1 MDFRFSAGPTWRWTP
16 RLFQPCTA
24 TGRPNEEQRTVTG
37 LRWSRLAATK
47 NALPRTGK
55 VAGRWSEE
63 AASFIRQFAK
73 ARARS
78 KPPVL
83 VKRAEQAWRLR
94 WFSMFACTAA
104 RAFAGS
110 LLDRRLTL
118 GVDGVSPSVHDV
130 VGEARF
136 AGLS

>member
-1 MDFRFSAGPTWRWTP
+1 MRSIRSPDRDGVALEQARRLKERTYPELIRPGHRARLVVVAG
-16 RLFQPCTA
+16 
-24 TGRPNEEQRTVTG
+24 E
-37 LRWSRLAATK
+37 
-47 NALPRTGK
+47 

-63 AASFIRQFAK
+63 AASFMRQLAK

-78 KPPVL
+78 EPPVL

-94 WFSMFACTAA
+94 WFSMLACTAA

-110 LLDRRLTL
+110 LLDRRLAL